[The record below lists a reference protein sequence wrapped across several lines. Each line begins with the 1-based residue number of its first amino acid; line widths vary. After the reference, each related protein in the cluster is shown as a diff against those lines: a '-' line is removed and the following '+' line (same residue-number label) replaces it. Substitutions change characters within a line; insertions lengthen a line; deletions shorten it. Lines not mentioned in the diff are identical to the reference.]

1 MDTCPEKDKK
11 AGLLLKAPLVTR
23 NFSGWNEAG
32 PGIAQGHD
40 GWSGAVRELWS
51 PQEELAQMIMAAYPG
66 QQTEM
71 ASWHMSPKL

>member
-32 PGIAQGHD
+32 PGTAQGHE

-51 PQEELAQMIMAAYPG
+51 PQEDLTQMIMAAYQDSTQRWPPDICP
-66 QQTEM
+66 
-71 ASWHMSPKL
+71 PKL